1 MILHWLTGLYKAI
14 LGLYPR
20 GFRSEFDDEMMD
32 VFEQAARDASLRSPV
47 ALVNL
52 CLLELISLP
61 AALLRA
67 RRPIAINLS
76 QSDGLPHSHNLT
88 FDWSWRELL
97 LTLLVFLLPASIML
111 SDQFS
116 SHPAPLG
123 WLTVSLFLTLM
134 IVIGWLGG
142 FPLWSAPYVGIVLV
156 IAGYLVVFN
165 WVVGLATPALI
176 SNYSPGRWDH
186 STYLLLQVASKGLL
200 WLMLFCLTLLVVILL
215 SAIKRF
221 RPLAAHVRQDW
232 SMISY
237 LLYGEAIFALYFLYS
252 SQGFDPNHAF
262 ASLLCLLA
270 GVWFFLRSRAHG
282 QRLLAL
288 VSCLT
293 LAVALGA
300 MDQWPQPTGAWPAW
314 SELRSAGVAYLLQ
327 VWFWIVSALFLPGLL
342 SRQRLGRSQVPR

>member
-1 MILHWLTGLYKAI
+1 MILRWLTGLYKAI

-20 GFRSEFDDEMMD
+20 GFRSEFADEMSE
-32 VFEQAARDASLRSPV
+32 VFEQAARDASRNPLTLIS
-47 ALVNL
+47 LF
-52 CLLELISLP
+52 LLELISLP
-61 AALLRA
+61 AALLRV
-67 RRPIAINLS
+67 RRPIAINVS
-76 QSDGLPHSHNLT
+76 QPDGLPASQNLPL
-88 FDWSWRELL
+88 DWSWRELL
-97 LTLLVFLLPASIML
+97 LTLLVFLLPASILL

-123 WLTVSLFLTLM
+123 WLAVSMFLALM
-134 IVIGWLGG
+134 LVIGWLGG

-156 IAGYLVVFN
+156 IAGYLVVFE

-176 SNYSPGRWDH
+176 SGFSPGRWDH

-215 SAIKRF
+215 SIIRRF
-221 RPLAAHVRQDW
+221 QPLAARVRQDW

-237 LLYGEAIFALYFLYS
+237 ILYGEAIFALYFLYN
-252 SQGFDPNHAF
+252 SQGFDPNFAF

-270 GVWFFLRSRAHG
+270 GIWFFLRSQAHG

-300 MDQWPQPTGAWPAW
+300 MDQWPQSTGAWPAW
-314 SELRSAGVAYLLQ
+314 SELRSAGVAHLLQ
-327 VWFWIVSALFLPGLL
+327 VWFWIVSALLLPGLL
-342 SRQRLGRSQVPR
+342 SCRWLGRLKVPR